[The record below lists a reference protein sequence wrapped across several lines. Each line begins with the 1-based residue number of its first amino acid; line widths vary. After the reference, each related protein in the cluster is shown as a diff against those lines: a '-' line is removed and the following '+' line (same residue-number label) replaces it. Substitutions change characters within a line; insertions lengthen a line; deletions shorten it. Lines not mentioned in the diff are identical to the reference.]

1 MLTEGGGSSLIS
13 KAREA
18 LGKMFFTLLALAE
31 LGATSSEVEIT
42 TLGLAKKLGCSQ
54 QTASRHLIELEKA
67 DLISRTVT
75 KRGCRI
81 RITGRGIEVLREVY
95 MSLRRVLEEALPP
108 YLIIR
113 GVVFTGLGEG
123 AYYVTR
129 EGYRK
134 QFVEKLGF
142 EPYPGTLNLRLVD
155 DESLRVRRELDLY
168 PGIEIEG
175 FTGEGRT
182 FGAGKCFRAIVN
194 DEIEAA
200 VVIAYRTHY
209 GPSVIELIS
218 PVCLRDKL
226 GLKDGDMV
234 KVKVFL

>member
-1 MLTEGGGSSLIS
+1 
-13 KAREA
+13 
-18 LGKMFFTLLALAE
+18 MFFTLLVLAE
-31 LGATSSEVEIT
+31 IGAGAGDIDIT
-42 TLGLAKKLGCSQ
+42 TSELAARAGYSQ
-54 QTASRHLIELEKA
+54 QTASRHLIELERA
-67 DLISRTVT
+67 GLI
-75 KRGCRI
+75 KRAVSKKGCKI
-81 RITGRGIEVLREVY
+81 RITPSGLDALRSVY
-95 MSLRRVLEEALPP
+95 MSLKKVLEPAMPP
-108 YLIIR
+108 YLVMR

-142 EPYPGTLNLRLVD
+142 DPYPGTLNLRLVD
-155 DESLRVRRELDLY
+155 EESLRARRELDYY

-175 FTGEGRT
+175 FTAEGRT
-182 FGAGKCFRAIVN
+182 FGSGKCFRAVVN

-200 VVIAYRTHY
+200 LVIAHRTHY

-218 PVCLRDKL
+218 PVCLREKL
-226 GLKDGDMV
+226 GLKDGDLV